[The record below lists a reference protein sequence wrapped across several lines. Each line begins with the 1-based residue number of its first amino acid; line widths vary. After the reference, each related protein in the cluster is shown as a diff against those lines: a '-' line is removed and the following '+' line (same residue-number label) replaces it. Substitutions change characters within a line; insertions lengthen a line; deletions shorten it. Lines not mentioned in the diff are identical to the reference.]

1 MRSTQDPI
9 QGLKQKI
16 LDWGI
21 VSEEDIKTLEKQ
33 AKQLVDKEVKEAEEA
48 PFPESSPGNL
58 FEDIYVP
65 GSEPDF
71 MKGRTLEETYV
82 WSFHYI
88 WYRTCGVLTATTGT
102 TIAKRLRE

>member
-21 VSEEDIKTLEKQ
+21 VSEDDIKALEKQ

-48 PFPESSPGNL
+48 PFPDSSPKNL

-71 MKGRTLEETYV
+71 LKGRTLEETYAL
-82 WSFHYI
+82 SFSSI
-88 WYRTCGVLTATTGT
+88 S
-102 TIAKRLRE
+102 

>member
-21 VSEEDIKTLEKQ
+21 VSEDDIKALEKQ

-48 PFPESSPGNL
+48 PFPDSSPKNL

-71 MKGRTLEETYV
+71 LKGRTLEETYV
-82 WSFHYI
+82 WSLSPYPRYAWLI
-88 WYRTCGVLTATTGT
+88 ATTGT
-102 TIAKRLRE
+102 TTKFKEWK

>member
-21 VSEEDIKTLEKQ
+21 VSEEDIKALEKQ

-65 GSEPDF
+65 GSEPEF

-82 WSFHYI
+82 CSFFLYRVQYVRGADSDNRHY
-88 WYRTCGVLTATTGT
+88 YSKKA
-102 TIAKRLRE
+102 

>member
-16 LDWGI
+16 LEWGI
-21 VSEEDIKTLEKQ
+21 VSEEDLKTLDKQ
-33 AKQLVDKEVKEAEEA
+33 AKSLVDKEVKEAEGA
-48 PFPESSPGNL
+48 AFPENSPKNL

-71 MKGRTLEETYV
+71 LRGRTLEETYV
-82 WSFHYI
+82 VPLLH
-88 WYRTCGVLTATTGT
+88 
-102 TIAKRLRE
+102 